1 MKRCTLTD
9 TERNLIEESNREKK
23 QQLAALNADL
33 NMMVKNGHS
42 KMLDET
48 PFLPTGPKA
57 YQLVE
62 TEHYKKWIQKIR
74 DSAPEKKW
82 VGKSYFGIADEY
94 TEASE
99 KVSEKVLDQKETDQ
113 ILESYVDENGVR
125 RVKIRD
131 DYDPNHA
138 NEVEDTEL
146 SKEER
151 NVFDFATI
159 KNKVV
164 AHLEWSLDDLFD
176 DIEESLNE
184 MHADE
189 EDYKPPENLKEV
201 VATMQK
207 TEQLKMLEYKR
218 QIAEALEYEKK
229 EKMQ

>member
-1 MKRCTLTD
+1 MKRCTLTGAD
-9 TERNLIEESNREKK
+9 KKMLDDNQQAKKK
-23 QQLAALNADL
+23 QLELLNAD
-33 NMMVKNGHS
+33 MQKMVATGHS

-48 PFLPTGPKA
+48 PFLPTGPRA

-74 DSAPEKKW
+74 ESAPEKKW
-82 VGKSYFGIADEY
+82 VGKSYFGIAEEY

-99 KVSEKVLDQKETDQ
+99 KEYEKMLDQKEVDAITETY
-113 ILESYVDENGVR
+113 IDENGKQQ
-125 RVKIRD
+125 VKIRD

-146 SKEER
+146 TKEER

-176 DIEESLNE
+176 DIEDSLNE
-184 MHADE
+184 LHADE
-189 EDYKPPENLKEV
+189 EDYKTPENLREV

-207 TEQLKMLEYKR
+207 TEQTKMLEYKR
-218 QIAEALEYEKK
+218 QQAEALEYHKK
-229 EKMQ
+229 NLQ

>member
-1 MKRCTLTD
+1 MKRCTLTGAD
-9 TERNLIEESNREKK
+9 KKMLEENQQEKK
-23 QQLAALNADL
+23 KQLAALNAD
-33 NMMVKNGHS
+33 MQKMVATGHS

-74 DSAPEKKW
+74 ESAPEKKW

-94 TEASE
+94 TESSE
-99 KVSEKVLDQKETDQ
+99 KVSEKVLDQQEVDEITET
-113 ILESYVDENGVR
+113 YVDENGKQ

-184 MHADE
+184 LHADE
-189 EDYKPPENLKEV
+189 EDYKTPENLREV

-207 TEQLKMLEYKR
+207 TEQTKMLEYKR
-218 QIAEALEYEKK
+218 QQAEALEYKK
-229 EKMQ
+229 KNLQ

>member
-1 MKRCTLTD
+1 MKRCTLTGAD
-9 TERNLIEESNREKK
+9 KKMLEENQQEKK
-23 QQLAALNADL
+23 KQLAALNAD
-33 NMMVKNGHS
+33 MQKMVATGHS

-74 DSAPEKKW
+74 ESAPEKKW
-82 VGKSYFGIADEY
+82 VGKSYFGVAEEF
-94 TEASE
+94 TESSE
-99 KVSEKVLDQKETDQ
+99 KVSEKVLDQQEVDEITET
-113 ILESYVDENGVR
+113 YVDENGKQ

-146 SKEER
+146 STEER

-184 MHADE
+184 LHADE
-189 EDYKPPENLKEV
+189 EDYKTPENLREV

-207 TEQLKMLEYKR
+207 TEQTKMLEYKR
-218 QIAEALEYEKK
+218 QQAEALEYKK
-229 EKMQ
+229 KNLQ

>member
-1 MKRCTLTD
+1 MKRCIITNDDRKLL
-9 TERNLIEESNREKK
+9 EANKQEKK
-23 QQLAALNADL
+23 QQLAALNADMTKL
-33 NMMVKNGHS
+33 VATGHS

-57 YQLVE
+57 YQLIE

-99 KVSEKVLDQKETDQ
+99 KVSEKLLDQKEVDQ
-113 ILESYVDENGVR
+113 ITEAYIDETGHQQ
-125 RVKIRD
+125 VKIRD

-138 NEVEDTEL
+138 NEVDDSELTTEE
-146 SKEER
+146 KH
-151 NVFDFATI
+151 VFDFATI

-164 AHLEWSLDDLFD
+164 ANLEWSLDDLFD
-176 DIEESLNE
+176 DIEESLRE
-184 MHADE
+184 LHADE
-189 EDYKPPENLKEV
+189 DDYRPPENLKEV

-207 TEQLKMLEYKR
+207 TEQLKILEYKR
-218 QIAEALEYEKK
+218 QQAEALEYNADK
-229 EKMQ
+229 KMQ

>member
-1 MKRCTLTD
+1 MKRCTLTGAD
-9 TERNLIEESNREKK
+9 RNMLEANKQEKK
-23 QQLAALNADL
+23 KQLAMLNAD
-33 NMMVKNGHS
+33 MQRMVATGHS

-99 KVSEKVLDQKETDQ
+99 KEYEKVLDQKEVEEIT
-113 ILESYVDENGVR
+113 ETYVDENGKTN
-125 RVKIRD
+125 VKIRD

-164 AHLEWSLDDLFD
+164 AHLEWNIDDLFD
-176 DIEESLNE
+176 DIEDALNE
-184 MHADE
+184 LHADE
-189 EDYKPPENLKEV
+189 KDYKTPENLREV
-201 VATMQK
+201 VETMHK
-207 TEQLKMLEYKR
+207 TEQAKMLEYKR
-218 QIAEALEYEKK
+218 QQAEALEFQKK
-229 EKMQ
+229 KSK

>member
-1 MKRCTLTD
+1 MKRCTLTGAD
-9 TERNLIEESNREKK
+9 RNMLEANQQEKK
-23 QQLAALNADL
+23 KQLAALNAD
-33 NMMVKNGHS
+33 MQRMVATGHS

-74 DSAPEKKW
+74 ESAPEKKW

-99 KVSEKVLDQKETDQ
+99 KVSEKLLDQKEVDEITETY
-113 ILESYVDENGVR
+113 IDENGKQS
-125 RVKIRD
+125 VKIRD

-138 NEVEDTEL
+138 NEVEDAEL

-184 MHADE
+184 LHADE
-189 EDYKPPENLKEV
+189 EDYKTPENLREV

-207 TEQLKMLEYKR
+207 TEQTKMLEYKR
-218 QIAEALEYEKK
+218 QQAEALEYKKK
-229 EKMQ
+229 ENLQ

>member
-1 MKRCTLTD
+1 MKRCTLTGAD
-9 TERNLIEESNREKK
+9 RNMLEANKQEKK
-23 QQLAALNADL
+23 KQLAMLNAD
-33 NMMVKNGHS
+33 MQRMVATGHS

-74 DSAPEKKW
+74 ESAPEKKW

-99 KVSEKVLDQKETDQ
+99 KEYEKVLDQKEVEQ
-113 ILESYVDENGVR
+113 ITETYVDENGKTN
-125 RVKIRD
+125 VKIRD

-164 AHLEWSLDDLFD
+164 AHLEWNIDDLFD
-176 DIEESLNE
+176 DIEDALNE
-184 MHADE
+184 LHADE
-189 EDYKPPENLKEV
+189 KDYKTPENLREV
-201 VATMQK
+201 VETMHK
-207 TEQLKMLEYKR
+207 TEQAKMLEYKR
-218 QIAEALEYEKK
+218 QQAEALEFQKK
-229 EKMQ
+229 NSK

>member
-1 MKRCTLTD
+1 MKRCTLTAAD
-9 TERNLIEESNREKK
+9 RNLIEESNREKK

-33 NMMVKNGHS
+33 NMMAATGHS

-74 DSAPEKKW
+74 DSATEKKW

-99 KVSEKVLDQKETDQ
+99 KVSEKVLGQKEADQ
-113 ILESYVDENGVR
+113 ILETYVDESGTS

-131 DYDPNHA
+131 DYDPNHT

-164 AHLEWSLDDLFD
+164 AHLEWGLDDLFD
-176 DIEESLNE
+176 DIEASLNE
-184 MHADE
+184 MHADD
-189 EDYKPPENLKEV
+189 EDYNPPENLKEV

-218 QIAEALEYEKK
+218 QQAEALEYKK
-229 EKMQ
+229 KKMQ

>member
-9 TERNLIEESNREKK
+9 TDRKLLDANKQEKK
-23 QQLAALNADL
+23 QQLAALNAD
-33 NMMVKNGHS
+33 MQRMVATGHS

-48 PFLPTGPKA
+48 PFLPTGPRA

-74 DSAPEKKW
+74 ESAPEKKW
-82 VGKSYFGIADEY
+82 VGKSYFGIAEEY

-99 KVSEKVLDQKETDQ
+99 KVSEKLLDQKEVDQ
-113 ILESYVDENGVR
+113 ITETYIDETGHQQ
-125 RVKIRD
+125 VKIRD

-146 SKEER
+146 TKEEK

-184 MHADE
+184 LHAGE
-189 EDYKPPENLKEV
+189 EDYQPPENLKEV

-218 QIAEALEYEKK
+218 QQAEALEYDKK
-229 EKMQ
+229 KKMQ

>member
-1 MKRCTLTD
+1 MKRCTLTGAD
-9 TERNLIEESNREKK
+9 KKMLEENQQEKK
-23 QQLAALNADL
+23 QQLAALNAD
-33 NMMVKNGHS
+33 MQKMVATGHS

-74 DSAPEKKW
+74 ESAPEKKW
-82 VGKSYFGIADEY
+82 VGKSYFGVAEEF
-94 TEASE
+94 TESSE
-99 KVSEKVLDQKETDQ
+99 KVSEKVLDQQEVDEITET
-113 ILESYVDENGVR
+113 YVDENGKQ

-184 MHADE
+184 LHADE
-189 EDYKPPENLKEV
+189 EDYKTPENLREV

-207 TEQLKMLEYKR
+207 TEQTKMLEYKR
-218 QIAEALEYEKK
+218 QQAEALEYKK
-229 EKMQ
+229 KNLQ

>member
-1 MKRCTLTD
+1 MKRCTLTGSD
-9 TERNLIEESNREKK
+9 KKMLEENQREKK
-23 QQLAALNADL
+23 QQLAALNAD
-33 NMMVKNGHS
+33 MQKMVATGHS

-74 DSAPEKKW
+74 ESAPEKKW
-82 VGKSYFGIADEY
+82 VGKSYFGVAEEY
-94 TEASE
+94 TESSE
-99 KVSEKVLDQKETDQ
+99 KVSEKVLDQQEVDEITET
-113 ILESYVDENGVR
+113 YVDENGKQ

-184 MHADE
+184 LHADE
-189 EDYKPPENLKEV
+189 EDYQTPENLREV

-207 TEQLKMLEYKR
+207 TEQTKMLEYKR
-218 QIAEALEYEKK
+218 QQAEALEYKK
-229 EKMQ
+229 KNLQ

>member
-1 MKRCTLTD
+1 MKRCTLTAAD
-9 TERNLIEESNREKK
+9 RNLIEESNREKK

-33 NMMVKNGHS
+33 NMMAATGHS

-48 PFLPTGPKA
+48 PFLPTGPRA

-74 DSAPEKKW
+74 ESAPEKKW
-82 VGKSYFGIADEY
+82 VGKKYFGIADEY

-113 ILESYVDENGVR
+113 ILETYVDKDGIR

-164 AHLEWSLDDLFD
+164 AHLEWSIDDLFD
-176 DIEESLNE
+176 DIEESLKE

-189 EDYKPPENLKEV
+189 EDYTPPENLKEV

-207 TEQLKMLEYKR
+207 TEQTKMLEYKR
-218 QIAEALEYEKK
+218 QMAEALEYEKK
-229 EKMQ
+229 KKMQ

>member
-1 MKRCTLTD
+1 MKRCTLTAAD
-9 TERNLIEESNREKK
+9 RNLIEESNREKK
-23 QQLAALNADL
+23 QQLAALNDEL
-33 NMMVKNGHS
+33 DMMTAKGHS

-74 DSAPEKKW
+74 DSSPEKKW

-113 ILESYVDENGVR
+113 ILEKYVDENGTR
-125 RVKIRD
+125 MVKIRD

-138 NEVEDTEL
+138 NEVDDTGL

-164 AHLEWSLDDLFD
+164 AHLEWNIDDLFD

-184 MHADE
+184 MHADD

-218 QIAEALEYEKK
+218 QQEEALEYKK
-229 EKMQ
+229 KKMQ

>member
-1 MKRCTLTD
+1 MQRCTLTKKD
-9 TERNLIEESNREKK
+9 RQVIEENKQEKK
-23 QQLAALNADL
+23 KQLALLNADMQKL
-33 NMMVKNGHS
+33 TATGHS

-99 KVSEKVLDQKETDQ
+99 IEYEKVLDQKETEQ
-113 ILESYVDENGVR
+113 ITETYVDDNGQQC
-125 RVKIRD
+125 VKIRD
-131 DYDPNHA
+131 DYNPNHVD
-138 NEVEDTEL
+138 EVEDTEL

-159 KNKVV
+159 KSKVV
-164 AHLEWSLDDLFD
+164 AHLEWSIDDLFD
-176 DIEESLNE
+176 DIEDALNE
-184 MHADE
+184 LHADE
-189 EDYKPPENLKEV
+189 QDYKTPENLREV
-201 VATMQK
+201 VETMHK
-207 TEQLKMLEYKR
+207 TEQAKMLEYRR
-218 QIAEALEYEKK
+218 QQAEALEYEKK
-229 EKMQ
+229 KKMQ

>member
-1 MKRCTLTD
+1 MKRCTLTGAD
-9 TERNLIEESNREKK
+9 KKMLEENKQEKK
-23 QQLAALNADL
+23 KQLAALNAD
-33 NMMVKNGHS
+33 MQKMVATGHS

-74 DSAPEKKW
+74 ESAPEKKW
-82 VGKSYFGIADEY
+82 VGKSYFGVAEEF
-94 TEASE
+94 TESSE
-99 KVSEKVLDQKETDQ
+99 KVSEKVLDQQEVDEITET
-113 ILESYVDENGVR
+113 YVDENGKQ

-138 NEVEDTEL
+138 NEVEDAEL

-184 MHADE
+184 LHADE
-189 EDYKPPENLKEV
+189 EDYKTPENLREV

-207 TEQLKMLEYKR
+207 TEQTKMLEYKR
-218 QIAEALEYEKK
+218 QQAEALEYKK
-229 EKMQ
+229 KNLQ

>member
-9 TERNLIEESNREKK
+9 TERKMLDANKEEKNK
-23 QQLAALNADL
+23 QLLALNKDMERLFAT
-33 NMMVKNGHS
+33 GHS

-62 TEHYKKWIQKIR
+62 TEHYKKWLQKIR

-99 KVSEKVLDQKETDQ
+99 KVSEKLLDQNEVEKITET
-113 ILESYVDENGVR
+113 YVDEHGHQQ
-125 RVKIRD
+125 VKIRD
-131 DYDPNHA
+131 DYDPNHT
-138 NEVEDTEL
+138 NDVDDTEL
-146 SKEER
+146 TKEEK

-184 MHADE
+184 LHASE
-189 EDYKPPENLKEV
+189 EDYQPPENLKEV

-207 TEQLKMLEYKR
+207 SEQLKMLEYKR
-218 QIAEALEYEKK
+218 QQVEALEYKK
-229 EKMQ
+229 NKMQ

>member
-1 MKRCTLTD
+1 MQRCTLTKKD
-9 TERNLIEESNREKK
+9 RQVIEENKQEKK
-23 QQLAALNADL
+23 KQLALLNADMQKL
-33 NMMVKNGHS
+33 TATGHS

-99 KVSEKVLDQKETDQ
+99 VEYEKVLDQKETEQ
-113 ILESYVDENGVR
+113 ITETYVDDNGQQC
-125 RVKIRD
+125 VKIRD
-131 DYDPNHA
+131 DYNPNHA
-138 NEVEDTEL
+138 DEVEDTEL

-159 KNKVV
+159 KSKVV
-164 AHLEWSLDDLFD
+164 AHLEWSVDDLFD
-176 DIEESLNE
+176 DIEEALNE
-184 MHADE
+184 LHADE
-189 EDYKPPENLKEV
+189 QDYKTPENLREV
-201 VATMQK
+201 VETMHK
-207 TEQLKMLEYKR
+207 TENAKMLEYKR
-218 QIAEALEYEKK
+218 QQAEALEYEKK
-229 EKMQ
+229 KKMQ